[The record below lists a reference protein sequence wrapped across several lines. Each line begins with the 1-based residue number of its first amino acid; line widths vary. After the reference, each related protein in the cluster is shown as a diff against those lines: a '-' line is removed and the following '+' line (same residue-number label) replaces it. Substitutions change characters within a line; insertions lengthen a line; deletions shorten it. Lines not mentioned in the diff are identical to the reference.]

1 MNYELTYFLFA
12 CVAIIFSVVINGLFL
27 RFSRNLGMRNLDD
40 SMIRWATSQKPA
52 LGGFSFYILFLVSVI
67 AYVIIFDTTSVFHDI
82 KLIGVLIACTLGFFL
97 GLTDDAY
104 NTRPV
109 LKFVTQFMCGIILIA
124 TGTVINFFDSLILNY
139 ILTLFWVV
147 GIMNSINMLDNMDA
161 ITTNV
166 SIFIILSCILVNARF
181 HDLGNVYLLIMI
193 GVAAGL
199 AGFLFFNWN
208 PSKMYMGDTGSQ
220 FLGVFLSAIGIIYL
234 WNAPPGEGLV
244 PFKQII
250 VILIAFLLPIVD
262 TTTVTIN
269 RLRKKQSP
277 FVGGRDHT
285 THHLSYYGLS
295 DKQVALF
302 FISISLISLFF
313 NYLIHYNIEYWYYIH
328 TLLFAFYAL
337 LVFIFLFYLTQKYKG
352 PKKDNP

>member
-1 MNYELTYFLFA
+1 MNYELTYFLFG

-82 KLIGVLIACTLGFFL
+82 KLIGVLVASTLGFLL

-109 LKFVTQFMCGIILIA
+109 LKFVTQFLCGIILIA
-124 TGTVINFFDSLILNY
+124 TGTFINFFDSLILNY

-147 GIMNSINMLDNMDA
+147 GIMNSINMLDNMDG

-285 THHLSYYGLS
+285 THHLSYFGLS

-302 FISISLISLFF
+302 FISISIISLFF
-313 NYLIHYNIEYWYYIH
+313 NYLIHYNINYWYYLH
-328 TLLFAFYAL
+328 TILFATYAL
-337 LVFIFLFYLTQKYKG
+337 IVFIFLFYLTQKYKA